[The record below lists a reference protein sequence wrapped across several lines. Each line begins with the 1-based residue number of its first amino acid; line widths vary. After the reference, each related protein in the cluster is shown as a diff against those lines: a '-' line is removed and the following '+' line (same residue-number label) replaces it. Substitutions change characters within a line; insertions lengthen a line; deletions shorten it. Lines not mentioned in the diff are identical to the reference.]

1 MAYRLRFAYAFAHS
15 TDALLMPPQ
24 KALVAKVGPGQGA
37 PLGVANALVW
47 QSEADLMFEERLSL
61 LVRLLNAAAERG

>member
-1 MAYRLRFAYAFAHS
+1 
-15 TDALLMPPQ
+15 MPL
-24 KALVAKVGPGQGA
+24 KDALVAKVGLGQGA
-37 PLGVANALVW
+37 PLGVVNALVW